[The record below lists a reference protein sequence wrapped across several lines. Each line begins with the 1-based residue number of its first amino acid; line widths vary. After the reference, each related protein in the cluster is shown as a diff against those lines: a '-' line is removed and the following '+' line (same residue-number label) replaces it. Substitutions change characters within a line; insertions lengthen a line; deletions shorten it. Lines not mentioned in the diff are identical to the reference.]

1 MFFYR
6 ENNCWVVCNSKAQG
20 AVEFVVLFGA
30 VMFFFI
36 MFFSIVQMNISDKN
50 KEKEQI
56 IVQNVALNVQDEI
69 SLASGSTDGYSRS
82 FSIPQEIL
90 GENYDITV
98 ANGYVNVSL
107 KKFVVFYKVAE
118 VQGSIQKG
126 NNFIKK
132 ENGAVYLNQ

>member
-1 MFFYR
+1 M
-6 ENNCWVVCNSKAQG
+6 
-20 AVEFVVLFGA
+20 
-30 VMFFFI
+30 
-36 MFFSIVQMNISDKN
+36 SILLIIILEKN

-107 KKFVVFYKVAE
+107 KKFAVFYKVAE